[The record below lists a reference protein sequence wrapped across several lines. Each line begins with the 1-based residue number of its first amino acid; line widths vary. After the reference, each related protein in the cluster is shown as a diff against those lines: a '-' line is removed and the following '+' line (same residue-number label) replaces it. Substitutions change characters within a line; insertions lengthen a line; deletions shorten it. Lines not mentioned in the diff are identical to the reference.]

1 MSLPEYTNPIPSLSN
16 VSDYR
21 IGTLLIEMGKISV
34 DDAQRI
40 VHMHKEQGLRF
51 GDAAKRLGLIT
62 EKDIQEVLSKQF
74 NYPYVLEEH
83 LFSDELVAAYQ
94 PFSPQVEVLRRVRSK
109 LMLGWFK
116 EKHKAAAITSI
127 ESASGNSRLAANLAV
142 VFAQLGEKT
151 LLIDANLRK
160 PTQHQIFNLSNERGL
175 SDMLIGRAGIEAITH
190 IIPFDKLSV
199 LSAGTL
205 PPNPQEIVSGTRF
218 RELVD
223 FLRSIYDVVLIDTPA
238 HSVGADA
245 QNIAAVAGGAIL
257 VARKHKTKASEM
269 TEAAEQLTVDQT
281 SVIGTLLIDF

>member
-1 MSLPEYTNPIPSLSN
+1 MSLPEYTNPIPAMSN

-40 VHMHKEQGLRF
+40 VHMHKEKGLRF

-62 EKDIQEVLSKQF
+62 ESDIQEVLSKQF
-74 NYPYVLEEH
+74 NYPYVLEENV
-83 LFSDELVAAYQ
+83 FSDELVAAYQ

-127 ESASGNSRLAANLAV
+127 ESGSGNSRLAANLAV

-160 PTQHQIFNLSNERGL
+160 PTQHQIFNLGNDRGL
-175 SDMLIGRAGIEAITH
+175 SDMVIGRAGIDAITH

-199 LSAGTL
+199 LPAGTL
-205 PPNPQEIVSGTRF
+205 PPNPQEIVSGARF

-245 QNIAAVAGGAIL
+245 QNIAAAAGGAIL
-257 VARKHKTKASEM
+257 VARKHKTRASEM
-269 TEAAEQLTVDQT
+269 TEAAEQLAVDQT
-281 SVIGTLLIDF
+281 SVVGTLLVDF